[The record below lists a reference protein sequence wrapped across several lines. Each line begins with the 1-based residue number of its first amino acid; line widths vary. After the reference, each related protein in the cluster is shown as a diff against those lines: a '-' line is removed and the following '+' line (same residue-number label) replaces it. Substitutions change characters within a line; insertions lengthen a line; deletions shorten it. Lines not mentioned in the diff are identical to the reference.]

1 MKMKK
6 SSLKKFAVIAM
17 AGAFV
22 LALSACGSQDN
33 ARKQVQST
41 TSSVDSVLQAQIDK
55 AEGNSTD
62 IQTDAAASQNAATY
76 DGVNTLVNA
85 EDIELPPSDVDV
97 DLTKLN
103 STMVYSEVYDM
114 MYYPEKYVGKSIR
127 MEGLYSFFHDETTG
141 NDYHACYIADAS
153 ACCAQGIEFVLND
166 SYTYPGDYPEV
177 NEDIVVSG
185 VFDTYFEDE
194 YQYVTLRNAV
204 LE

>member
-6 SSLKKFAVIAM
+6 SSLKKFAGIAM